1 MVSCMVLLLW
11 RIFQNRNL
19 FDVEFLDMSN
29 YEKIGLLL
37 TKLLQEYTAE
47 EKGRLLEV
55 RILLECSLYAGG
67 SVQSDVMAISKW
79 LPPSSTYPP

>member
-1 MVSCMVLLLW
+1 M
-11 RIFQNRNL
+11 

-29 YEKIGLLL
+29 YEKIGLLP
-37 TKLLQEYTAE
+37 TKLLQEHTAE

-67 SVQSDVMAISKW
+67 SVQSDNHGN
-79 LPPSSTYPP
+79 L